1 MALFDRLFGT
11 KPEENLE
18 DTLLAQEGQEEEAEA
33 ESSSSQEAEPV
44 AEDQASLSSEQEAQ
58 KQRTLELME
67 RYYAEKAALANRRP
81 PCCG

>member
-33 ESSSSQEAEPV
+33 ESSSIQEAC
-44 AEDQASLSSEQEAQ
+44 Q
-58 KQRTLELME
+58 
-67 RYYAEKAALANRRP
+67 
-81 PCCG
+81 